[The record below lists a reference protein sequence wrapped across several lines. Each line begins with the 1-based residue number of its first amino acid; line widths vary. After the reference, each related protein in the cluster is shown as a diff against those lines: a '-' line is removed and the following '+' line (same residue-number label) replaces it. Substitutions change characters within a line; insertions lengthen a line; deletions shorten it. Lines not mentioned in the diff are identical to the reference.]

1 MARLVIKSA
10 SGADA
15 VELKPGVNRIGR
27 SPENDLPIFHA
38 TVSSFHCEMVVTD
51 GSVIVRDLGSTNGT
65 FIDDHK
71 VAEQTLA
78 SGQTLRLGDVEMF
91 LDPMPARVAIPTL
104 PAQPTRL
111 AVTLPEGV
119 LPCENHPGFPAS
131 DRCTKCGRTF
141 CDPCVHVL
149 RRVGGRALRLC
160 PLCSSPVQALA
171 GPATRRENF
180 FIALLRRTVRLLTRE
195 FTGGSPRRRTGR
207 R

>member
-1 MARLVIKSA
+1 MARLSIKLA
-10 SGADA
+10 TGTTT
-15 VELKPGVNRIGR
+15 VELKPGVTRIGR
-27 SPENDLPIFHA
+27 SPENDLPILHA

-65 FIDDHK
+65 FIDNHK

-78 SGQTLRLGDVEMF
+78 AGQMLRLGDVELV
-91 LDPMPARVAIPTL
+91 LDPGPARVAIPTL

-111 AVTLPEGV
+111 AVTLPEGA

-160 PLCSSPVQALA
+160 PLCSSPVQAIG
-171 GPATRRENF
+171 GPPVGKENF
-180 FIALLRRTVRLLTRE
+180 LLALLRRTVRLLTRG
-195 FTGGSPRRRTGR
+195 FNGTSARRGTAR